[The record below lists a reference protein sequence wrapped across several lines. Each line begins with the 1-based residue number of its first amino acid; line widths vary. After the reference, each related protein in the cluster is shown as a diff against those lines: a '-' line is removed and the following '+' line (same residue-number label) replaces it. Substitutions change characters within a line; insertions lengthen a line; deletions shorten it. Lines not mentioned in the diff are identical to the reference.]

1 MQDRVPLYPGRV
13 MLTPVPGEEN
23 TFDMVRADS
32 PTQEGTPLN
41 KASLLKDAT
50 AKRFGLDDSAV
61 PDDVLNKICTKMHE
75 YGEIGDVMITT
86 RKYLGDQWL
95 LCNGESISSS
105 EYPELAEFIRG
116 VSGQTIGSAVNLLKI
131 AHYNGTWVAVGYDSS
146 GSSDYPY
153 IFATTD
159 PTGTWTGAKISTT
172 SAVIRDIYC
181 HNGTWVAVGADNS
194 NQYPYIWTTTDP
206 FGSWTQNRIST
217 SYVRLCGIYCH
228 NGTWVAVG
236 YRNSSNYPYIYIATD
251 PTGTWIEKS
260 IGSPECQ
267 LDSVTYQ
274 NGTWVASG
282 SYSGNVYIYTAT
294 DPTGTWTSKALS
306 LSVSFTSSKMI
317 CHNGI
322 FVIAGR
328 SGDYPRILTTS
339 DLTGKWVEKQLSTG
353 KIHLNDIAA
362 YNGSY
367 VAVGSSIGINTP
379 YYFTAD
385 DPSGDWVEHSLPGT
399 VLLYGVSYEEGTW
412 VAVGYDGSENPY
424 IFCDSYY
431 LLPAISPDKAYAYI
445 KALEG

>member
-13 MLTPVPGEEN
+13 MLTPVPGQEN

-41 KASLLKDAT
+41 KATLLKDAT
-50 AKRFGLDDSAV
+50 AKRFGLDASAV
-61 PDDVLNKICTKMHE
+61 PDDVLNKVCTKMHE

-86 RKYLGDQWL
+86 RKDLGYQWL
-95 LCNGESISSS
+95 LCNGESISPS

-159 PTGTWTGAKISTT
+159 PTGTWTGVKISTT
-172 SAVIRDIYC
+172 SAVINDIYC

-194 NQYPYIWTTTDP
+194 NPYPYIWTTTDP
-206 FGSWTQNRIST
+206 FGSWTQNRIAT
-217 SYVRLCGIYCH
+217 SYVRLYGIYCH

-236 YRNSSNYPYIYIATD
+236 YRNSSDYPYIYIATD
-251 PTGTWIEKS
+251 PTGTWTEKS
-260 IGSPECQ
+260 IGSAACY
-267 LDSVTYQ
+267 LNSVTYQ

-294 DPTGTWTSKALS
+294 DPTGTWTRTTLS
-306 LSVSFTSSKMI
+306 LSVSFTQSKMI
-317 CHNGI
+317 CHNGV

-328 SGDYPRILTTS
+328 SGNYPCILTTS
-339 DLTGKWVEKQLSTG
+339 DLTGEWVEKQLSTG
-353 KIHLNDIAA
+353 KIQLNDIAA

-367 VAVGSSIGINTP
+367 VAVGRTIGSNTP

-399 VLLYGVSYEEGTW
+399 VGLYGVSYEEGTW

-431 LLPAISPDKAYAYI
+431 LLPAISLDKAYAYI